1 MADNLGPDFRDAVK
15 GAEQLEVEYPSAWR
29 WFVGHPGVLAN
40 RTKSPQEYERN
51 QRLAYII
58 NRLKEQGYRAS
69 HVESQMPSSGLGAY
83 MASPKLLEALES
95 PYERVGIMADGQP
108 LAVAAKW
115 AGMGVSGVNN
125 LGAKNLA
132 NQADWAV
139 SKMAGGQY
147 VPPYPDAIQDGVR
160 DLNTFS
166 FFLPE
171 HLYGRAL
178 PAHDTTNPSSIE
190 LSDNYEV
197 LKNAG
202 VPDYAAVPIAS
213 IHDGAVDPF
222 GAFGFLR
229 ARKLP
234 FRKGV
239 EALGWDFG
247 PEFGT
252 RTIDSVL
259 SGLRED

>member
-1 MADNLGPDFRDAVK
+1 MADSWQDYFHGTREQKIADLVAQRREAEAIQNSGMYQMFDRMGNRDLHGDDPREIKLAMLRDTMSPRGTSDF
-15 GAEQLEVEYPSAWR
+15 AEDLSGG
-29 WFVGHPGVLAN
+29 F
-40 RTKSPQEYERN
+40 
-51 QRLAYII
+51 
-58 NRLKEQGYRAS
+58 
-69 HVESQMPSSGLGAY
+69 GLG
-83 MASPKLLEALES
+83 K
-95 PYERVGIMADGQP
+95 
-108 LAVAAKW
+108 AAETGLKW
-115 AGMGVSGVNN
+115 AGMGISGVNN

-171 HLYGRAL
+171 HLYGGAL

-234 FRKGV
+234 FRKGI
-239 EALGWDFG
+239 EALSWDLG

-252 RTIDSVL
+252 RTIGSVL
-259 SGLRED
+259 GGLRED